1 MSRGLLLLKD
11 DDLEA
16 CDALPSNEGRASIFT
31 SLIKAFNL
39 DRELEEIPFRKAT
52 RADLEK
58 FHTRNFVDAV
68 FQEASDSEDELESHG
83 FWYDCPQFPQM
94 IPYIQ
99 TTAGTTLSCAS
110 WLIDQLPEPA
120 VAVNFYGGRHH
131 AKRDKASGF
140 CYVNDIVLGIL
151 RLRSRFEKVMYID
164 FDLHH
169 GDGVASAFQFSSNVL
184 TCSLHRYDVG
194 FFPGTGSLKDT
205 GKGTGTNCNV
215 NIPLERGLS
224 DESLMEVKS
233 RILDPLI
240 AKYNPQCLVLQCGA
254 DGLYKDDHREWNLTA
269 KGLAECIYSVMEKSG
284 KPVLVLGGGGY
295 NHLETAKCWTYLT
308 KLIAG
313 NTDKWDYVPEH
324 DKVDLYTDYDSRG
337 ETNYEFWTGEPSK
350 QMDRNRL
357 DNIVEEIMSRSIS

>member
-1 MSRGLLLLKD
+1 MSKGLLLLSG
-11 DDLEA
+11 DDLAA
-16 CDALPSNEGRASIFT
+16 CDALPSNEERASLFT

-39 DRELEEIPFRKAT
+39 DRELERIPFKRAT

-58 FHTRNFVDAV
+58 FHTREFVDAV
-68 FQEASDSEDELESHG
+68 FRDESDSEDELESHG
-83 FWYDCPQFPQM
+83 FWYDCPQFPLM
-94 IPYIQ
+94 IPYIRA
-99 TTAGTTLSCAS
+99 TAGSTLSCAS
-110 WLIDQLPEPA
+110 WMIDQLPESA

-151 RLRSRFEKVMYID
+151 RLRSHFGKVMYID

-194 FFPGTGSLKDT
+194 FFPGTGSLDDV
-205 GKGTGTNCNV
+205 GKGAGTNYNV

-224 DESLMEVKS
+224 DERLKEVKS
-233 RILDPLI
+233 RILVPLI
-240 AKYNPQCLVLQCGA
+240 EKYNPQCLVLQCGA

-269 KGLAECIYSVMEKSG
+269 KGLAECIYDVIDRSG
-284 KPVLVLGGGGY
+284 KPTLVLGGGGY
-295 NHLETAKCWTYLT
+295 NHIETAKCWTYLV

-313 NTDKWDYVPEH
+313 NKDKWDYVPEH
-324 DKVDLYTDYDSRG
+324 EKIDLYTDFDNRG
-337 ETNYEFWTGEPSK
+337 DTNYEFWKGEPSK
-350 QMDRNRL
+350 QIDRNSI
-357 DNIVEEIMSRSIS
+357 DHIVEEIMSRPIS